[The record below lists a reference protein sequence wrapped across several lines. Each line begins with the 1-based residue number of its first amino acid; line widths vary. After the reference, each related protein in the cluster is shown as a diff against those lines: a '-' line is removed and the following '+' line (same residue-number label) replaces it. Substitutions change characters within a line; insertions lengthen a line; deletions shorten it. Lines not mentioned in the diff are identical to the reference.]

1 MTSTVFGIAA
11 IAVYSVIIFGIVAI
25 AVVIYVIEVSLG
37 DRFHVPSMSRSNVEL
52 EE

>member
-1 MTSTVFGIAA
+1 MSSTVFGIGA

-37 DRFHVPSMSRSNVEL
+37 DRFHLPSVSCSKVEL

>member
-1 MTSTVFGIAA
+1 MKQGQNLA
-11 IAVYSVIIFGIVAI
+11 IQEHYTLGIVAI